1 MTDQSASNAPVQSA
15 LQGKLRPPA
24 VSLSILGWL
33 RANLF
38 NNWYNSVITLV
49 LLWLLYVLIPPIF
62 QWLVS
67 DAVWWAAP
75 PEVCRAAGGACW
87 AFIHEKARLI
97 LFGLYP
103 YDEQWRPALS
113 VMLLLGLIGA
123 SLNRFFW
130 NAWLIAAWIVGGTI
144 IGCLMAGGVLGLPP
158 VETSRWGGLPLTLGL
173 ATIGLAVAFPV
184 GIVLALAR
192 RSTMPAIRTVSIV
205 YIELIRGVPLITILF
220 MSSIIIPLFL
230 PTGVGIDRVLRA
242 QIGMIMFA
250 SAYLAEVVRGGLQ
263 AIPGGQYEAADSL
276 GLGYWQKMRLIVL
289 PQALKI
295 SIPPIVNTFIGFFKD
310 TSLVIII
317 GLFDLV
323 GAAKSALTD
332 PSWRGFYKEA
342 YFFIAVIYFIFCYFM
357 SWYSQYLERTLNRDV
372 RR

>member
-1 MTDQSASNAPVQSA
+1 MTDQSASNAPGQST
-15 LQGKLRPPA
+15 LPESLRPPA
-24 VSLSILGWL
+24 VSWTILGWL

-38 NNWYNSVITLV
+38 NTWYNSIITLI
-49 LLWLLYVLIPPIF
+49 LLWLLYIMVPPIIR
-62 QWLVS
+62 WLVF

-75 PEVCRAAGGACW
+75 PEVCREASGACW
-87 AFIHEKARLI
+87 AFIHEKGRLI

-103 YDEQWRPALS
+103 YNEQWRPTLA
-113 VMLLLGLIGA
+113 VLLLLALIGI
-123 SLNRFFW
+123 SLNRLFW
-130 NAWLIAAWIVGGTI
+130 SPWLAVVWAAGGTV
-144 IGCLMAGGVLGLPP
+144 IGILMAGGVFGLTP
-158 VETSRWGGLPLTLGL
+158 VPTSRWGGLPLTLGL
-173 ATIGLAVAFPV
+173 ATIGLTVAFPL
-184 GIVLALAR
+184 GIILALGR
-192 RSTMPAIRTVSIV
+192 RSNMPAVRTVSII

-230 PTGVGIDRVLRA
+230 PTGVGIDRLLRA

-250 SAYLAEVVRGGLQ
+250 AAYLAEVVRGGLQ
-263 AIPGGQYEAADSL
+263 AIPSGQYEAADSL

-332 PSWRGFYKEA
+332 PSWRGFYKES

-357 SWYSQYLERTLNRDV
+357 SWYSQYLERTLNRGV